1 MRMRSIVRYQLAL
14 LSFVILAFNTQAQE
28 RITGEFNGVTFSEFV
43 RSVESS
49 SSYHFYFNNTWTD
62 SVVVTTR
69 IDNKRLEEVLDQ
81 VLAGTDLRYTIDR
94 NFNVYITKGRSILAE
109 LPQNFFT
116 PSQGTQQPDFDYTEY
131 EQKERQKKIVESKL
145 YFIGKK
151 TSDLSGTATITGQIT
166 LATTGE
172 VVVGA
177 SVYIENPTIGAGTDP
192 FGNFNLTI
200 PKGRHELKVKSIGM
214 KSTVRQVMVY
224 GNGRLNIE
232 MEEDVTPLK
241 EVIVESDR
249 DINVTGM
256 QMGLEKLDI
265 KTMKQIP
272 LALGETDVL
281 KVVLTLPGVQ
291 SVGEGSSGI
300 NVRGG
305 ATSQNLILFND
316 ATVYN
321 PSHLFGFFSTFNP
334 DVLKN
339 VELYKSGITAD
350 YGGRLSSVLDV
361 TSREGNLKKFS
372 GAGGISPITG
382 RLTLDIPLIKDK
394 TSLMIAGRSTYSDW
408 ILRQLKSTS
417 LQNSKASF
425 YDFNA
430 VVSHKLSDKSQ
441 IMASAY
447 MSQDNFRLNSDT
459 LYSYSDRNASIKWKY
474 GISKKLFGTLT
485 GGFSQYHYNIESTR
499 TPTNAFNLGF
509 SIQQLN
515 AKADFSYFHN
525 AKHTF
530 SAGLSTIRY
539 KLKPGTYEPVGA
551 DSEVVTDIL
560 ETEHAQESAVYVGD
574 NIEVS
579 SRLSLYLGL
588 RYSFY
593 QYLGPRTVFTY
604 PSGVPREEATIADTV
619 SYSSGSTVASYA
631 GPEPRIS
638 LRYSLPGNA
647 SVKFSYNRTR
657 QYIHMLSNTTAIAPT
672 DTWKLADQYIPPQI
686 GDQIAIGFY
695 KNIKGSVLETSVEAY
710 YKDLKNAID
719 YKGSATL
726 LLNHHLETDILTAVG
741 QAYGVE
747 LLVKKPGGKLNG
759 WMSYTYS
766 RSLLKTQGQFSSE
779 TVNGGRYYPSNYDK
793 PHAVNF
799 VGNYKFNRRFNFSLN
814 TTYSTGRPITF
825 PLAKYDLGGSPRLY
839 YSERNKYRIPDYFR
853 LDISINIEGN
863 HKIKKLAHSSW
874 TLAVYNVT
882 GRENAYSIYFT
893 AVDGKV
899 TGYKLSVF
907 ARPIP
912 TITYNFKF

>member
-1 MRMRSIVRYQLAL
+1 M
-14 LSFVILAFNTQAQE
+14 
-28 RITGEFNGVTFSEFV
+28 
-43 RSVESS
+43 
-49 SSYHFYFNNTWTD
+49 
-62 SVVVTTR
+62 
-69 IDNKRLEEVLDQ
+69 
-81 VLAGTDLRYTIDR
+81 
-94 NFNVYITKGRSILAE
+94 
-109 LPQNFFT
+109 
-116 PSQGTQQPDFDYTEY
+116 
-131 EQKERQKKIVESKL
+131 
-145 YFIGKK
+145 
-151 TSDLSGTATITGQIT
+151 
-166 LATTGE
+166 
-172 VVVGA
+172 
-177 SVYIENPTIGAGTDP
+177 
-192 FGNFNLTI
+192 
-200 PKGRHELKVKSIGM
+200 
-214 KSTVRQVMVY
+214 
-224 GNGRLNIE
+224 
-232 MEEDVTPLK
+232 
-241 EVIVESDR
+241 
-249 DINVTGM
+249 
-256 QMGLEKLDI
+256 
-265 KTMKQIP
+265 
-272 LALGETDVL
+272 
-281 KVVLTLPGVQ
+281 
-291 SVGEGSSGI
+291 
-300 NVRGG
+300 
-305 ATSQNLILFND
+305 
-316 ATVYN
+316 
-321 PSHLFGFFSTFNP
+321 
-334 DVLKN
+334 
-339 VELYKSGITAD
+339 
-350 YGGRLSSVLDV
+350 
-361 TSREGNLKKFS
+361 
-372 GAGGISPITG
+372 
-382 RLTLDIPLIKDK
+382 
-394 TSLMIAGRSTYSDW
+394 
-408 ILRQLKSTS
+408 
-417 LQNSKASF
+417 
-425 YDFNA
+425 
-430 VVSHKLSDKSQ
+430 
-441 IMASAY
+441 
-447 MSQDNFRLNSDT
+447 
-459 LYSYSDRNASIKWKY
+459 
-474 GISKKLFGTLT
+474 
-485 GGFSQYHYNIESTR
+485 
-499 TPTNAFNLGF
+499 
-509 SIQQLN
+509 
-515 AKADFSYFHN
+515 
-525 AKHTF
+525 
-530 SAGLSTIRY
+530 
-539 KLKPGTYEPVGA
+539 KPGTYEPVGP

-560 ETEHAQESAVYVGD
+560 ETEHAQESALYVGD

-579 SRLSLYLGL
+579 PRLSVYLGL

-604 PSGVPREEATIADTV
+604 PSGAPREEATIADTV
-619 SYSSGSTVASYA
+619 HYSSGSTVASYT

-638 LRYSLPGNA
+638 VRYSLPGNA

-853 LDISINIEGN
+853 LDISINVEGN
-863 HKIKKLAHSSW
+863 HKIRKLAHSSW
-874 TLAVYNVT
+874 TFAVYNVT